1 MSSASNDVERGQTYF
16 LFGCAL
22 NELGENSGAL
32 ENLLEAVTVFPIFQ
46 PLLVA
51 HAQDELA
58 RMQYSNGFM
67 SSALFFIEMAIA
79 NFELGGNTA
88 MKESCEKLREAIL
101 WKS

>member
-1 MSSASNDVERGQTYF
+1 LVLSSASNDIERGQTYF
-16 LFGCAL
+16 LIGCAL
-22 NELGENSGAL
+22 NELGENTGAL
-32 ENLLEAVTVFPIFQ
+32 EILLEAVTVLPIFQ

-88 MKESCEKLREAIL
+88 MKESCEKLR
-101 WKS
+101 